1 MAHAFGGRSTEAL
14 ACIDYGTRLSPRE
27 TGPTDY
33 HLYYAFAYF
42 QGAQYERGLQ
52 FAQQAHRMRPS
63 HVYPLLIAAAC
74 AGHLGKTEAATM
86 LIRDIKAI
94 LPVASRAWVEAT
106 SPYVHA
112 EDRLRLIEGLGLGG
126 LD

>member
-1 MAHAFGGRSTEAL
+1 M
-14 ACIDYGTRLSPRE
+14 SPRE
-27 TGPTDY
+27 TGPTDF

-42 QGAQYERGLQ
+42 QGAQYAQGLQ

-74 AGHLGKTEAATM
+74 AGHLGNRETATV
-86 LIRDIKAI
+86 LIRDLKAI
-94 LPVASRAWVEAT
+94 LPIVSRVWVEAT
-106 SPYVHA
+106 SPYVQA
-112 EDRLRLIEGLGLGG
+112 EDRLRFVEGLGLAG